1 MGLRAIVRE
10 MMEIGSFFGGCF
22 LVMFAILLCV
32 GSSNWANHETIMSDE
47 WFATPAT
54 LTNVTVERLCTRC
67 CATNGEKVDAN
78 EFRQIWSFVAHLENT
93 TALSL
98 QMREISCH
106 RNGRPSAT
114 GWCGRNTHTPCD
126 GTLYCNAES
135 CDGKVLLQRPEDVA
149 GDLAMWITFTIC
161 GALGILSLACC
172 FEPVRTTFAEVIGLV
187 GSCNDCCFGWC
198 EDRFDDVRVL
208 CLRCQPGRLP
218 QQHDKVT

>member
-1 MGLRAIVRE
+1 MVPQRITTR
-10 MMEIGSFFGGCF
+10 
-22 LVMFAILLCV
+22 LL
-32 GSSNWANHETIMSDE
+32 
-47 WFATPAT
+47 ATP
-54 LTNVTVERLCTRC
+54 
-67 CATNGEKVDAN
+67 
-78 EFRQIWSFVAHLENT
+78 IAHLSVENRRWQGT
-93 TALSL
+93 CL
-98 QMREISCH
+98 QSNGVFYSAVGTRHHTDAGHTIGRPLAGSH